1 MRVRILEGRKHRLEE
16 RLENLRESMVRGR
29 ERVDVWT
36 LELQKHS
43 EEAVE
48 REVRWLSELIEEEK
62 P

>member
-1 MRVRILEGRKHRLEE
+1 MASQEQSQGDCQLMS
-16 RLENLRESMVRGR
+16 NQ

>member
-1 MRVRILEGRKHRLEE
+1 MEGRKHRLEE
-16 RLENLRESMVRGR
+16 RLENLRESMARGR